1 MRSRRTFIVQ
11 LSLGGATLLAGLKLA
26 HAQSSILD
34 EKDAQAL
41 ALGYKDDEKKVDKTK
56 FPNYEAGQ
64 KCADCS
70 LYQGKP
76 GDASGACPVFSDKL
90 VAAKGWCSAWTNM
103 A

>member
-26 HAQSSILD
+26 QAESSMLD
-34 EKDAQAL
+34 EKDAQAI
-41 ALGYKDDEKKVDKTK
+41 AVGYKDDEKKVDKTK
-56 FPNYEAGQ
+56 FPTYEVGQ
-64 KCADCS
+64 QCVGCS

-76 GDASGACPVFSDKL
+76 GDASGACPLFADKL
-90 VAAKGWCSAWTNM
+90 VSAKGWCNAWTNM